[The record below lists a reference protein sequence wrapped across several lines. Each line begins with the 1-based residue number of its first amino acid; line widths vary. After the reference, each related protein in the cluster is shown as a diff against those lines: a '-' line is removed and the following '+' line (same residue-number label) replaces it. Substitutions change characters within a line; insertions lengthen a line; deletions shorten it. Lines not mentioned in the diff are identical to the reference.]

1 MDKLFLQIINMS
13 ITSSYIILI
22 IMIIR
27 LFLKKAPKIFSYVLW
42 MIPFIRLTFPFSIE
56 SIFSIISINTETIP
70 KDIILNQTPQIQS
83 GITAIDSTVN
93 RVLPIPDVGASVN
106 PMQIW
111 ISIGIVIWI
120 AGIIILIVY
129 SVYST
134 LKLSRNLK
142 SANLLSGNIYRIE
155 TIETPF
161 VFGLIK
167 PKIYLPDN
175 LSETEKSYI
184 IKHEQT
190 HIKRFDHIIKFAAFL
205 IVSIH
210 WFNPLVWI
218 AYYLMGEDME
228 LSCDESVIKE
238 MGYGIK
244 KDYSNSLLSLST
256 GRRIIGG
263 SPIAFGE
270 NNTKGRIKNILN
282 YKNPSFWMAVV
293 AVIIVVAVCVGLLT
307 NPVKSGVI
315 MVNDILYR
323 QNGQRLNYF
332 PSDVYE
338 IGSLESILHNRNEV
352 PERNFQGAML
362 DEKYAGN
369 LLYQNKTGDIIY
381 LEDFSGYYI
390 VFVANEVPQDLSDRR
405 PMIMVNGQ
413 LYLDTGRQMSV
424 EIDESAIIDEISSS
438 VDQSEKPTE
447 DGQTNFGNIGAKYA
461 YFEDNIVVLLNNEW
475 VLFEKESETVKV
487 EIFLDKEI
495 DGMYEE
501 ITIKTKD
508 NQKTFPWINVTNP
521 TYLPIKYVADVDNDT
536 KDEIIILL
544 TTGYGTGIYVQD
556 IHILNLEDLTEI
568 HIEDPIESI
577 NNTFS
582 SSIVAD
588 GNKVNVEIKW
598 EDKTLK
604 KTYDE
609 SYTVNWFEKISFGS
623 HVYYEVIDNK
633 IISRVS
639 GAVSHS
645 HFPFSVILE
654 YDENLK
660 VINIEVFDNEAVI
673 DTVDKTYSI
682 SYGKIS
688 AYLKEE
694 CTRVYSP
701 YYEILD
707 FIISDYQEEVVN
719 ENVEA
724 VFQYKMINKNYDRD
738 PDTVEY
744 IKEAKEQGDKNYQIY
759 YDEYL
764 QPQEH
769 NFYFKAVID
778 KNNVINLYT
787 RNPAIESDQWQQVEI
802 SDYIIH

>member
-1 MDKLFLQIINMS
+1 MLQIINMS

-42 MIPFIRLTFPFSIE
+42 MIPFIRLIFPFSIE

-323 QNGQRLNYF
+323 
-332 PSDVYE
+332 
-338 IGSLESILHNRNEV
+338 
-352 PERNFQGAML
+352 
-362 DEKYAGN
+362 
-369 LLYQNKTGDIIY
+369 
-381 LEDFSGYYI
+381 
-390 VFVANEVPQDLSDRR
+390 
-405 PMIMVNGQ
+405 
-413 LYLDTGRQMSV
+413 
-424 EIDESAIIDEISSS
+424 
-438 VDQSEKPTE
+438 
-447 DGQTNFGNIGAKYA
+447 
-461 YFEDNIVVLLNNEW
+461 
-475 VLFEKESETVKV
+475 
-487 EIFLDKEI
+487 
-495 DGMYEE
+495 
-501 ITIKTKD
+501 
-508 NQKTFPWINVTNP
+508 
-521 TYLPIKYVADVDNDT
+521 
-536 KDEIIILL
+536 
-544 TTGYGTGIYVQD
+544 
-556 IHILNLEDLTEI
+556 
-568 HIEDPIESI
+568 
-577 NNTFS
+577 
-582 SSIVAD
+582 
-588 GNKVNVEIKW
+588 
-598 EDKTLK
+598 
-604 KTYDE
+604 
-609 SYTVNWFEKISFGS
+609 
-623 HVYYEVIDNK
+623 
-633 IISRVS
+633 
-639 GAVSHS
+639 
-645 HFPFSVILE
+645 
-654 YDENLK
+654 
-660 VINIEVFDNEAVI
+660 
-673 DTVDKTYSI
+673 
-682 SYGKIS
+682 
-688 AYLKEE
+688 
-694 CTRVYSP
+694 
-701 YYEILD
+701 
-707 FIISDYQEEVVN
+707 
-719 ENVEA
+719 
-724 VFQYKMINKNYDRD
+724 
-738 PDTVEY
+738 
-744 IKEAKEQGDKNYQIY
+744 
-759 YDEYL
+759 
-764 QPQEH
+764 
-769 NFYFKAVID
+769 
-778 KNNVINLYT
+778 
-787 RNPAIESDQWQQVEI
+787 
-802 SDYIIH
+802 